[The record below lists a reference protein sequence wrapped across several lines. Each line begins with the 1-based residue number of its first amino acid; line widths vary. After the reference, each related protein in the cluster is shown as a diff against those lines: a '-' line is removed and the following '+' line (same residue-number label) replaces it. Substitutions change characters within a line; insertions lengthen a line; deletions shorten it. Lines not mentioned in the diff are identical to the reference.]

1 MGKLYEINQELT
13 DLFAFEWSDEHSAW
27 IYPDTGEFLTDEEFE
42 ARAEKLGMDKQRIL
56 EWMAKEIL
64 NGRSE
69 AEALKA
75 EVQRLSA
82 RKKSI
87 EARCERLL
95 AILDR
100 ECGGRKTDLG
110 VATMSYRKSSAVVW
124 DDSNSADIICWLEE
138 HGHDDCLK
146 YSDPEIRKMELKKLM
161 ASGVS
166 VPFAEIEER
175 MNGSLK

>member
-13 DLFAFEWSDEHSAW
+13 ELFAFEWSDEHSAW

-42 ARAEKLGMDKQRIL
+42 ARAQKLGMDKQRIL

-75 EVQRLSA
+75 EVQRLTA

-100 ECGGRKTDLG
+100 ECGGQKTDLG

-124 DDSNSADIICWLEE
+124 DEAQTRVIADWLEE
-138 HGHDDCLK
+138 HGYIDCVK
-146 YSDPEIRKMELKKLM
+146 YHDPEVQKPELKKLL
-161 ASGVS
+161 ASGVE
-166 VPFAEIEER
+166 VPLAEIEER
-175 MNGSLK
+175 VRGSLK

>member
-1 MGKLYEINQELT
+1 MGKLYEINQELNS
-13 DLFAFEWSDEHSAW
+13 LFNFEWSDEHSAW

-75 EVQRLSA
+75 EVQRLTA

-95 AILDR
+95 SILDR
-100 ECGGRKTDLG
+100 ECGGKKTDLG
-110 VATMSYRKSSAVVW
+110 VATMSYRKSSPVVW
-124 DDSNSADIICWLEE
+124 DEAKTPELVSWLEE

-146 YSDPEIRKMELKKLM
+146 YSDPEIRKMELKKLL
-161 ASGVS
+161 ATGVE
-166 VPFAEIEER
+166 VPLAEIEER
-175 MNGSLK
+175 VSGSLK

>member
-1 MGKLYEINQELT
+1 MGKLYEINEKLSA
-13 DLFAFEWSDEHSAW
+13 LFCFEWDEDHQAW
-27 IYPDTGEFLTDEEFE
+27 IYPDTGEFLTDEEFHK
-42 ARAEKLGMDKQRIL
+42 RADQLGMDKQRIL

-75 EVQRLSA
+75 EVQRLTA

-87 EARCERLL
+87 ESRCERLL
-95 AILDR
+95 TILDR
-100 ECGGRKTDLG
+100 ECGGRTDLG

-175 MNGSLK
+175 INGSLK

>member
-1 MGKLYEINQELT
+1 MGKLYEINQELSA
-13 DLFAFEWSDEHSAW
+13 LFSFEWDEDHQAW

-75 EVQRLSA
+75 EVQRLTA

-87 EARCERLL
+87 EARNERLL

-100 ECGGRKTDLG
+100 ECCGKKTDLG
-110 VATMSYRKSSAVVW
+110 VATMSYRKSSPVVW
-124 DDSNSADIICWLEE
+124 DEAKTPELVSWLME
-138 HGHDDCLK
+138 HDYDECLK

-161 ASGVS
+161 ASGVN